1 MSEVNQDKVMR
12 KHMQERLGKVNYYEL
27 YPPLPQ
33 NLNIELN
40 NTCNQKCVFCSF
52 HGKYSK
58 YKLSPAVM
66 EIECAKKILLK
77 AKELGI
83 GKKKW
88 AFIWRENHF
97 VIPD

>member
-52 HGKYSK
+52 HGK
-58 YKLSPAVM
+58 
-66 EIECAKKILLK
+66 
-77 AKELGI
+77 
-83 GKKKW
+83 
-88 AFIWRENHF
+88 
-97 VIPD
+97 